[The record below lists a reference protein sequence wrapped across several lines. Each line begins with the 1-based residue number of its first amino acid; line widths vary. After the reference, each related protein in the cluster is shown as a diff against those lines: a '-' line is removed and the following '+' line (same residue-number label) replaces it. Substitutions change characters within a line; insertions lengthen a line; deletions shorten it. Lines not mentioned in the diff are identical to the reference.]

1 MASERMLRQ
10 GEAFWVEN
18 APSLALNHVATG
30 LDVWTHLDDQMC
42 MRSFW
47 GIIFNIFFQRGD
59 GQCNSLF
66 FSGVRN
72 SDFDA
77 TKSD

>member
-1 MASERMLRQ
+1 MASEGMLRQ

-18 APSLALNHVATG
+18 APSLALNRATTS

-42 MRSFW
+42 MRRFW
-47 GIIFNIFFQRGD
+47 GIIFNLFFPRGD

-66 FSGVRN
+66 FSGAKN
-72 SDFDA
+72 SGFDA